1 MWGLGG
7 PVQASAGC
15 AREYG
20 GLTCKSM
27 WKLGGTVGAE
37 PRGACA
43 YRGLPSRESSACMS
57 IAGPPWECS
66 GWGAHP
72 GAAAGRART
81 GAAPSWAS
89 AGCGLPRRCG
99 PALAV
104 HVPAAAWR
112 ARNSGA
118 ILGICEK
125 HVALFSSSGS
135 TSEQAYCT
143 FRQFR
148 ASMWHF
154 TAVPEKQFA
163 FFSSS
168 LTASRT
174 FYQFRQRIVALF
186 SSSAQALRTFRQF

>member
-1 MWGLGG
+1 MWALGG

-57 IAGPPWECS
+57 IAGRPWECS

-89 AGCGLPRRCG
+89 AGCGLPRRRTGIWPFMCMRRPG
-99 PALAV
+99 GQGTPAPSWASATSMLHFSAV
-104 HVPAAAWR
+104 L
-112 ARNSGA
+112 S
-118 ILGICEK
+118 K
-125 HVALFSSSGS
+125 HVALFGS
-135 TSEQAYCT
+135 SEQACGT
-143 FRQFR
+143 LQQFPEGKL
-148 ASMWHF
+148 HF
-154 TAVPEKQFA
+154 SAVPTKHVA
-163 FFSSS
+163 
-168 LTASRT
+168 R
-174 FYQFRQRIVALF
+174 FRMCEHV
-186 SSSAQALRTFRQF
+186 

>member
-1 MWGLGG
+1 M
-7 PVQASAGC
+7 QASAGC

-57 IAGPPWECS
+57 IAGRPWECS

-99 PALAV
+99 PAFGRSCACGGLAGKELRR
-104 HVPAAAWR
+104 H
-112 ARNSGA
+112 
-118 ILGICEK
+118 LGHLRTAC
-125 HVALFSSSGS
+125 
-135 TSEQAYCT
+135 CT
-143 FRQFR
+143 FQQFR
-148 ASMWHF
+148 ASMLPC
-154 TAVPEKQFA
+154 TAVPGKQVA
-163 FFSSS
+163 FFNSSE
-168 LTASRT
+168 TASCT
-174 FYQFRQRIVALF
+174 FQQFCASMLPSSAVPKKHAALF
-186 SSSAQALRTFRQF
+186 SSAPKACCTFQQS